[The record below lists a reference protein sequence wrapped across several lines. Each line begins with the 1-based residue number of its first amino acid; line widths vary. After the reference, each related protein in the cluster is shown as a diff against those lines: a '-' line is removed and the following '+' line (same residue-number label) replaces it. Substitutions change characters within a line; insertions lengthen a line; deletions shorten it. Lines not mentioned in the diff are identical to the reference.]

1 MGYNNGISAQGLLAE
16 IEKMIDSAS
25 EKYHGAGEEVG
36 AEFIEGVV
44 EGIRTHS
51 KEAKSEIAKQFE
63 EFNKL
68 ANRFKTRKS
77 VKTSD
82 WRSALELSR
91 ALLQSDKYAQRVLD
105 TMSDV
110 KATFKG
116 IGEVS
121 GLQNIIK
128 ELEKAGDALES
139 VSWSETGK
147 YFKSQKKSNTA
158 KPKAE
163 TPVVAADP
171 APVIKAEEKKQEAIS
186 ETTGKMKEA
195 ASAAE
200 KLADAEEKLN
210 KIQLKRVKAT
220 GNIVGKNGKPIK
232 YVPDT
237 YTTLDGRYKIDKND
251 DKMWDIY
258 DTRDINHYESIAS
271 YEKLEDV
278 RIHLLNLVREEEKVV
293 VSSADK
299 QVQVLRE
306 QEAAAESAVKA
317 QKKLN
322 KETEN
327 ILYHAGD
334 LSNPSQTQKTY
345 PLGHVRP
352 SKSRSVFNGFT
363 GLYTT
368 EDVDGFWGT
377 EWSGAP
383 ISTIDASK
391 YNLFDA
397 RTDELATK
405 AKEFFDNL
413 NGTIYGY
420 IEDFSTGEL
429 KRITDVKTIDELWAD
444 FNEVFKNV
452 NMDFETFAD
461 FVKKGQSIV
470 HGKSF
475 ADVEGLPDLDQG
487 IVKTGEKSALQGVS
501 RDIFNS
507 DSFQTQLLR
516 MLGFEGIDL
525 RGTKH
530 NGTYT
535 GGTVIF
541 DIKPESIKTVNEKWS
556 DVMGRNGYEI
566 EEHSL
571 KNEEKRRQLAF
582 DTAKA
587 YSRQADAV
595 EEVVEEQEKLNEA
608 TKENLGY
615 HSGDLGKAE
624 TYGQFAYGARG
635 TGHFG
640 TGTYF
645 VGDPEQIKGYNSRNG
660 VPAPVETVDFEKY
673 SLFKPSDT
681 EEAYEL
687 HRVLKM
693 INDDLDDLH
702 RFDDLDLGSLINSY
716 ENGDTGP
723 VLNFLNK
730 YLNDNARSHYEN
742 EALEYKSYLES
753 LDESKIREEA
763 SKNYRLI
770 MSDFLDDDEL
780 SDELLIIDDL
790 IENSVQERL
799 EETKQALENF
809 DIDKEIAKRIIYDIE
824 HDKFENISNVKALKD
839 TLVDRLSKIFVDKTK
854 EEISNALEKTFNTI
868 SQYPESKYY
877 EVDNA
882 STVFMKQLG
891 YEGIDVRH
899 TELDNTAFGSVIYDL
914 KGEDLERRQEIL
926 RQQAEARREDAAAT
940 EKQVEAQKKLNEESN
955 KSMTEL
961 RGQSGG
967 PAPAIRDNLEDELSV
982 FESEQIEPMAAF
994 MEEFN
999 RISSMGFDA
1008 GKLEQVGTA
1017 IIEAI
1022 SNGMSAD
1029 EAIKELHNEFATELN
1044 AQFAKDS
1051 KLFAGTGIEE
1061 YLAQSLNIPN
1071 EELDYFKRRII
1082 EVFNIMQNAPEE
1094 GAKAF
1099 EELGKEILEAGSQI
1113 VEIDNIYEDFMRE
1126 YGKGAKTKVDSNGK
1140 KYKTGRIIYNEG
1152 YKAQFTS
1159 DEWNRLI
1166 KEFGFGRH
1174 LVSEEKANDGDF
1186 YIDQIE
1192 DELLKYGLKEF
1203 SDAHGNSYDLF
1214 RTFFDVIRKGRA
1226 WKQPAISLPDE
1237 EQGEINNKLNETLS
1251 VMRENANK
1259 SAEESIPGLDKEA
1272 ESFEGV
1278 AKSAEKAAKAKE
1290 KFDKANKKVKD
1301 GADASS
1307 DSLDGEADSL
1317 DDVNRA
1323 AAEMPDTGDYER
1335 VTTYMDANGNPYGIR
1350 GSLDRTTADARVR
1363 TTDSYIYNDE
1373 TGEWDRTGT
1382 VQTDDRIARI
1392 REMERALEEYYDI
1405 QNRIQ
1410 RLRLD
1415 PSAAIHAAEVE
1426 KLETED
1432 LVRANERLLDLG
1444 IDVNNI
1450 ENQINLTARQRQA
1463 LLDVE
1468 LHARQEM
1475 YDVIARME
1483 DKQATTAVKPYQK
1496 TVADELKK
1504 SAGIDTNIRLLGE
1517 DGVGSKLQAQVA
1529 AYRRLVDE
1537 LVDLRLDLARDPELA
1552 NDVDFSN
1559 RFADVSKRAQ
1569 NARAEIEGVFKES
1582 QKLRKLGRLE
1592 IVGQEDVSG
1601 VQDLK
1606 SKMVEFA
1613 YSALEGEIKVKGFN
1627 KEGTQMYITLNQGTD
1642 AVKEVTVALDG
1653 ATGRLNAFS
1662 TGTSKATNEWNDF
1675 KKQITDGAKR
1685 MAGMYLG
1692 VQDLIRYGRQGVE
1705 YVKDIDL
1712 AMTELKKVTDET
1724 DESYKQFLKDASGT
1738 SAVIGS
1744 TIRDFTDATAS
1755 FARLGYSMEEA
1766 SSMAETA
1773 IIYKNVAD

>member
-1 MGYNNGISAQGLLAE
+1 MGYNNGINAQGLLSE

-25 EKYHGAGEEVG
+25 EKYHDAGEGAGE
-36 AEFIEGVV
+36 EFIEGVV
-44 EGIRTHS
+44 TGIRTHS
-51 KEAKSEIAKQFE
+51 KEVKSEIAKQFE

-68 ANRFKTRKS
+68 TNKFKTIKS
-77 VKTSD
+77 VKQSD
-82 WRSALELSR
+82 WKNVLELSN
-91 ALLQSDKYAQRVLD
+91 ALLKSDKYAQRVLD
-105 TMSDV
+105 TLSDV

-121 GLQNIIK
+121 GLQNVVK

-139 VSWSETGK
+139 VSWSEAGK
-147 YFKSQKKSNTA
+147 NFKPRKKTSTK
-158 KPKAE
+158 KPKVE
-163 TPVVAADP
+163 TPVVDVDP
-171 APVIKAEEKKQEAIS
+171 SPVVEVEKKKQKAIS
-186 ETTGKMKEA
+186 ETTEEMREQAEVAAKAKEI
-195 ASAAE
+195 ASRMSKNSSIKGIKNLEEEAISVTRALAE
-200 KLADAEEKLN
+200 MYDDGIRDTEKYITLQYKLS
-210 KIQLKRVKAT
+210 KIL
-220 GNIVGKNGKPIK
+220 
-232 YVPDT
+232 
-237 YTTLDGRYKIDKND
+237 
-251 DKMWDIY
+251 DKMGESYGGVRRSGAKDLVDFRSLIFDRIQQVTGTNIFDISSVMENLLG
-258 DTRDINHYESIAS
+258 DSKFSLFNKSLSGLRMQDIAELLYASGNYGDWTEEQRRLTAGTEEST
-271 YEKLEDV
+271 EELLE
-278 RIHLLNLVREEEKVV
+278 
-293 VSSADK
+293 
-299 QVQVLRE
+299 Q
-306 QEAAAESAVKA
+306 AAAAMEEQAEA

-322 KETEN
+322 EETKEN

-383 ISTIDASK
+383 ISTIDASQ

-452 NMDFETFAD
+452 NMDFEAFSD

-507 DSFQTQLLR
+507 DSFQTQILK

-535 GGTVIF
+535 GGTVLF
-541 DIKPESIKTVNEKWS
+541 EIKPESIKTVNEKWS

-566 EEHSL
+566 EEYSL
-571 KNEEKRRQLAF
+571 KNEERRRQLAF

-587 YSRQADAV
+587 YSQQTEAV
-595 EEVVEEQEKLNEA
+595 EESKKTLDDFMSKWRELSSQSDDKDAFGRRNASLLEGVSGETPTIDYDTAYAQLIANEEEYKQK
-608 TKENLGY
+608 
-615 HSGDLGKAE
+615 
-624 TYGQFAYGARG
+624 
-635 TGHFG
+635 
-640 TGTYF
+640 
-645 VGDPEQIKGYNSRNG
+645 
-660 VPAPVETVDFEKY
+660 
-673 SLFKPSDT
+673 T
-681 EEAYEL
+681 EETNRVNAERAKQL
-687 HRVLKM
+687 HEFV
-693 INDDLDDLH
+693 
-702 RFDDLDLGSLINSY
+702 
-716 ENGDTGP
+716 
-723 VLNFLNK
+723 
-730 YLNDNARSHYEN
+730 
-742 EALEYKSYLES
+742 
-753 LDESKIREEA
+753 EA
-763 SKNYRLI
+763 SKSMFSGDMSAEEQAI
-770 MSDFLDDDEL
+770 MSDLLNQISIDGL
-780 SDELLIIDDL
+780 SAADA
-790 IENSVQERL
+790 IEE
-799 EETKQALENF
+799 
-809 DIDKEIAKRIIYDIE
+809 
-824 HDKFENISNVKALKD
+824 
-839 TLVDRLSKIFVDKTK
+839 
-854 EEISNALEKTFNTI
+854 
-868 SQYPESKYY
+868 
-877 EVDNA
+877 
-882 STVFMKQLG
+882 
-891 YEGIDVRH
+891 
-899 TELDNTAFGSVIYDL
+899 
-914 KGEDLERRQEIL
+914 
-926 RQQAEARREDAAAT
+926 
-940 EKQVEAQKKLNEESN
+940 LNESL
-955 KSMTEL
+955 TEL
-961 RGQSGG
+961 RGQSGSS
-967 PAPAIRDNLEDELSV
+967 APSIRDNLEDELSI
-982 FESEQIEPMAAF
+982 FEPEPTDSLNAF
-994 MEEFN
+994 MKEFN
-999 RISSMGFDA
+999 RISAMGFDES
-1008 GKLEQVGTA
+1008 KLEKVGNA

-1022 SNGMSAD
+1022 YNGMSAD
-1029 EAIKELHNEFATELN
+1029 EAVDNLRKEFETELN
-1044 AQFAKDS
+1044 EKFIRGNR
-1051 KLFAGTGIEE
+1051 LFAGTGIEE
-1061 YLAQSLNIPN
+1061 YLTQSLNVPN

-1099 EELGKEILEAGSQI
+1099 EELGKEIIEAGSQI
-1113 VEIDNIYEDFMRE
+1113 VEIDNVYEDFMRE

-1192 DELLKYGLKEF
+1192 DELLKYGLKAF

-1226 WKQPAISLPDE
+1226 WKQPTISLPDE

-1307 DSLDGEADSL
+1307 DSLDDEADSL

-1382 VQTDDRIARI
+1382 VQTDDRVARI

-1517 DGVGSKLQAQVA
+1517 DGVGSKLQAQVI

-1569 NARAEIEGVFKES
+1569 NARVEIEGVFKES

-1627 KEGTQMYITLNQGTD
+1627 KEGTQMYVTLNKGAN
-1642 AVKEVTVALDG
+1642 AVDEITVALDG

-1662 TGTSKATNEWNDF
+1662 TGTSKATNEWKEF
-1675 KKQITDGAKR
+1675 KKQATDGVKR

-1692 VQDLIRYGRQGVE
+1692 VNDIIRYGRQGVE

-1773 IIYKNVAD
+1773 IIYKNVADGLDTVEESSESIISTMMAFGIEADDTMSIIDKFNAVGNNFAITSAGIGEALQRSASALFEAGNTIDESVALVTAAM